1 MHGYW
6 SKQDSP
12 RELWGSLLLLRGPHP
27 APLFAWTIAKT
38 AVWGVAKLHVKETQ
52 LLILKSLPE
61 GQGLV
66 RIFLRNKGLEKCHCW
81 HSYFTL
87 LAQASAHG
95 YNLTK
100 AKGQPHPTP
109 QCSVPGL
116 PKTIGMPSPPAL
128 LSGLTEVTVISCPQV
143 SFLASL
149 KPWPSLSQWVNTVH
163 IQDFTWLSAFGGQRG
178 LWSWVPQDYNNQ
190 NESSGKYTTP
200 MVLKKWQTETHSQCA
215 HEKYVLELQPE
226 ERASDLS
233 HI

>member
-6 SKQDSP
+6 NKQDSP

-100 AKGQPHPTP
+100 AKGQPRPTP

-116 PKTIGMPSPPAL
+116 PKTIGMPSPSAL
-128 LSGLTEVTVISCPQV
+128 LSGLIEV
-143 SFLASL
+143 
-149 KPWPSLSQWVNTVH
+149 
-163 IQDFTWLSAFGGQRG
+163 
-178 LWSWVPQDYNNQ
+178 
-190 NESSGKYTTP
+190 
-200 MVLKKWQTETHSQCA
+200 
-215 HEKYVLELQPE
+215 
-226 ERASDLS
+226 S
-233 HI
+233 HILPSSLLSGIAQTMAIPVPVGEHSPHTGFHLIVCLWWPKGLVILGPTGL